1 MRRLTAV
8 IAIIMILGFLLVTWM
23 PCQGQQFKEYCW
35 ELITDDVNC
44 PCMVRLQVG
53 KQGIYYSVLGKQ
65 ICIDN
70 GVKEIDFLYGSG
82 YIVGNK
88 LMVGLTATS
97 VEPTTYNP
105 VEMFHGGSVF
115 EMNLSD
121 LTAIRYLGDTGN
133 PDDLGDQMY
142 NLITCPSVE
151 LTSPDGGETLTPGV
165 KWPITWTTTS
175 TIAPKVAKVKL
186 SYTVDDGNTWSKIT
200 TLTGNPESYN
210 WTVPNG
216 SSTTCKVKVELKA
229 ASGATVG
236 SDLSDAYFTIQPT
249 P

>member
-1 MRRLTAV
+1 MKKNLVV
-8 IAIIMILGFLLVTWM
+8 IITIFGFLLVTWL
-23 PCQGQQFKEYCW
+23 PCQGQQFNEYCW
-35 ELITDDVNC
+35 ELITDDENC
-44 PCMVRLQVG
+44 PCIVRLQVS
-53 KQGIYYSVLGKQ
+53 KEGIYYSVLGKQ

-115 EMNLSD
+115 AMNLSG
-121 LTAIRYLGDTGN
+121 LKSIRYLGDTGN
-133 PDDLGDQMY
+133 PDDFGTQIY
-142 NLITCPSVE
+142 NRITCPSVE
-151 LTSPDGGETLTPGV
+151 LTSPDGGETLTPGI
-165 KWPITWTTTS
+165 KRPITWTTTS
-175 TIAPKVAKVKL
+175 TIVPKVAKVIL
-186 SYTVDDGNTWSKIT
+186 SYSIDGGNTWTKIT

-216 SSTTCKVKVELKA
+216 SFTTCKVKVVLKD
-229 ASGATVG
+229 SGGATVG
-236 SDLSDAYFTIQPT
+236 SDLSDGFFTIQP
-249 P
+249 